1 MKRFQPLILLLL
13 IAAIGC
19 RSSEPLDNIV
29 RADNS
34 HAFNVV
40 SMTGARSGIEVF
52 DDASYYAVFDDDNL
66 TAEITVRNLRVRESD
81 TPLTLTFSDVPM
93 RFSRNSHE
101 IERVVEVDN
110 LVSTD
115 PVSRGTTITDVT
127 IVYTESNDLNPN
139 GTGGIYARFVVDG
152 QYVVTAYPYN
162 IFADGTTRI
171 DNVSSGHQYIDYK
184 PTYELHLDPKNMTAT
199 LNVENLKLD
208 NESYSFSISRL
219 ALRLTDDGYT
229 LTLQPGTTC
238 DGVPSVKSFTA
249 TADLRT
255 ELKIDMTLVAGGK
268 SYDVASFLT
277 PDLSKQSL

>member
-13 IAAIGC
+13 VAAIGC

-29 RADNS
+29 RADNT

-40 SMTGARSGIEVF
+40 SMTDARSGIEVF
-52 DDASYYAVFDDDNL
+52 DDASYYVVFDDDNL
-66 TAEITVRNLRVRESD
+66 TAEITVRNLRVREAD
-81 TPLTLTFSDVPM
+81 APQTLTFSNVPM

-139 GTGGIYARFVVDG
+139 GTGGIYARFIVDG

-171 DNVSSGHQYIDYK
+171 DNVSSGNQYIDYK
-184 PTYELHLDPKNMTAT
+184 TTYELHLDPQNMTAT

-208 NESYSFSISRL
+208 DELYSFSFSRL
-219 ALRLTDDGYT
+219 ALRLTDDGYA
-229 LTLQPGTTC
+229 LDLQPGTVC
-238 DGVPSVKSFTA
+238 DGVPSVKSFA
-249 TADLRT
+249 ASADLRA
-255 ELKIDMTLVAGGK
+255 ELKIAMTLVVDGK
-268 SYDVASFLT
+268 SYNVASFLT